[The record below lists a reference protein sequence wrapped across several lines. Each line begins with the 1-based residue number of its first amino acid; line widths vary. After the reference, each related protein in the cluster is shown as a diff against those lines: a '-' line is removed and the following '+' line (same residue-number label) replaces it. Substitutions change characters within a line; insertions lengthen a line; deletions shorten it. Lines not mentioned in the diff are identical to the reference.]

1 MATVPGK
8 FLIGAGFVISLM
20 QQCRHPSVAHALSF
34 ANRNDM
40 SSERRSMMKKTIAA
54 LILAAAAAAPP
65 AMAQTYVYSNG
76 MSAQAQVA
84 PSYGMYSSDIRQWDL
99 RIINPTFA
107 QDPDPNVRIQL
118 QNQSD
123 LIDR

>member
-1 MATVPGK
+1 
-8 FLIGAGFVISLM
+8 
-20 QQCRHPSVAHALSF
+20 
-34 ANRNDM
+34 
-40 SSERRSMMKKTIAA
+40 MMKKTIAA
-54 LILAAAAAAPP
+54 LILAAAAATP
-65 AMAQTYVYSNG
+65 AMAQTYVRSNG
-76 MSAQAQVA
+76 MVVQTQPTA
-84 PSYGMYSSDIRQWDL
+84 SYGMYPSDIRQWDP

>member
-1 MATVPGK
+1 
-8 FLIGAGFVISLM
+8 
-20 QQCRHPSVAHALSF
+20 
-34 ANRNDM
+34 
-40 SSERRSMMKKTIAA
+40 MMKKAIAA
-54 LILAAAAAAPP
+54 LILTAAAATP
-65 AMAQTYVYSNG
+65 ALAQTYVRSNE
-76 MSAQAQVA
+76 MVVQTQ
-84 PSYGMYSSDIRQWDL
+84 PSYGMYPSDIRQWDP

>member
-1 MATVPGK
+1 M
-8 FLIGAGFVISLM
+8 
-20 QQCRHPSVAHALSF
+20 R
-34 ANRNDM
+34 
-40 SSERRSMMKKTIAA
+40 KTIAA
-54 LILAAAAAAPP
+54 LILAAAAATP

-76 MSAQAQVA
+76 MSAQTQVA
-84 PSYGMYSSDIRQWDL
+84 PSYGMYSNDIRQWDP

-107 QDPDPNVRIQL
+107 QDPDANVRLQL